1 MDGDEK
7 ITFLYKL
14 TEGVCPK
21 SYGFNVAGLAGL
33 PRDVVIVARKKAGTY
48 EKESSRIRLLRSA
61 YISCSDALRF
71 VYNIYHMY
79 LF

>member
-1 MDGDEK
+1 MEPSDEDEV

-33 PRDVVIVARKKAGTY
+33 PREVVTAARDKAGAY
-48 EKESSRIRLLRSA
+48 EKDAHQIRILRSVL
-61 YISCSDALRF
+61 YSELLMLRSS
-71 VYNIYHMY
+71 N
-79 LF
+79 L